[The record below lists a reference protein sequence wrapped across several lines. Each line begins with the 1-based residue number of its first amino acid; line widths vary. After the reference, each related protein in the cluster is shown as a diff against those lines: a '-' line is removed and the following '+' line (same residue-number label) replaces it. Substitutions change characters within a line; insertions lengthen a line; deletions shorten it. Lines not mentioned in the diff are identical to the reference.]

1 MRSKTDIQFEILMI
15 LNDNNYSKFQS
26 LLDIRLKIY
35 EITSIKS
42 YFTERLS
49 SNTKSMPKIPLKHLV

>member
-1 MRSKTDIQFEILMI
+1 MRSKTDIQFEILLI

-26 LLDIRLKIY
+26 LSDIRFKNY

-42 YFTERLS
+42 YFIERLS
-49 SNTKSMPKIPLKHLV
+49 SNTKSMPEIL